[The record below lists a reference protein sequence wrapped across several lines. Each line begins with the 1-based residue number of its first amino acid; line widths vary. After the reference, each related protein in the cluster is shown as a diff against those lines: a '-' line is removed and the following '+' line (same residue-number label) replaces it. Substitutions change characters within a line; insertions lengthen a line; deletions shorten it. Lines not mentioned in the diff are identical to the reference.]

1 MPTQLASQLFVWCG
15 RHCDPLERAL
25 TLAAALSFVEAV
37 STTTTNPTNQ
47 IVLSSSFLQQCEW
60 RSLASLA
67 NMGSS
72 TLGATTT
79 SAKRTFTSYRADAAV
94 TAVSTLKLSTSDSTA
109 SPMAQPTPSPP
120 AKFAYLASSPVINTG
135 AFFSGDAVVHQ
146 PPAFI
151 AQSPCFRNCVLI
163 SNSMVATPTHKFAA
177 PNITPCVTKDC
188 DVVPPITVILS
199 PQSRTSLFS
208 PSTFA
213 QVASLPPSTNTSPG
227 DVVINGATVY
237 QPPLSLAERRFRRS
251 QTNGNLSVTN
261 PNFLSV
267 GSPPPV
273 AVGRMSV
280 PPPSGGGDVV
290 DFPSAC
296 AGLSAT
302 QQTHTPPIA
311 IFGFQLLSAARP
323 PAPPL
328 PLCIPIN
335 NTLSTAESL
344 PHATVIRSTPPI
356 TMYVTFEICI
366 VFSFL

>member
-1 MPTQLASQLFVWCG
+1 MPVPTQLASQLFVWCG

-37 STTTTNPTNQ
+37 SITTPNPTYQ
-47 IVLSSSFLQQCEW
+47 TELSSSFLQQCEW

-72 TLGATTT
+72 TFGATTT

-94 TAVSTLKLSTSDSTA
+94 LAVSALKLSTSDSTA
-109 SPMAQPTPSPP
+109 SPMAQHTPSPP
-120 AKFAYLASSPVINTG
+120 AKFAYLASAPVTNTG
-135 AFFSGDAVVHQ
+135 AFFSGDAVVHH

-177 PNITPCVTKDC
+177 PNITPCVPKDC
-188 DVVPPITVILS
+188 AVVPPITVILS
-199 PQSRTSLFS
+199 PHSRTLIS

-267 GSPPPV
+267 GSPLPV
-273 AVGRMSV
+273 AAGRMSV

-311 IFGFQLLSAARP
+311 IFGFQLSSAARP
-323 PAPPL
+323 PASPL
-328 PLCIPIN
+328 P
-335 NTLSTAESL
+335 LSTAESVSQ
-344 PHATVIRSTPPI
+344 AICSPPSI
-356 TMYVTFEICI
+356 TMYVTFEIYI